1 MRKTIKKVTF
11 GAEGFF
17 NTYLSNFQILLGAD
31 LEMYSKQNDQLFN
44 NENPCNLYFILKRP
58 KVSIDPDSFRS
69 EGKTAFFDLIVYEKE
84 EVKVISIG
92 VELKKAESNLKL
104 VTEFPFNM
112 FTIEDNGGVLLAA
125 RPGTLID
132 SDDDSKIF
140 DFDFLDYEVLYIGQA
155 FGKSGERT
163 ALNRLMKHETLQ
175 KIYTHSLTNNP
186 DSDIWILLT
195 HFAITSSLF
204 VSGTANVI
212 PSTTGEKRDE
222 ELIDHFLT
230 NNGLK
235 ITKKQIINLTEAA
248 LIKYFQPQYNKDF
261 TNEFPSQLHKSYSEY
276 YDLDVRAI
284 SIELDTSELNRK
296 LYTNSV
302 ERKEYHSAM
311 YELKS
316 DNDRISMIDA
326 FNK

>member
-1 MRKTIKKVTF
+1 MRKKIKPVTF

-17 NTYLSNFQILLGAD
+17 NTYLSNYQMLLGVD

-44 NENPCNLYFILKRP
+44 KDNPCNLYFILKRP
-58 KVSIDPDSFRS
+58 KVTINPDSFRS
-69 EGKTAFFDLIVYEKE
+69 EGKNAYFDLIVHEKE
-84 EVKVISIG
+84 ELKVISIG

-112 FTIEDNGGVLLAA
+112 FTIEDNEGILLVA
-125 RPGTLID
+125 RAGTLID
-132 SDDDSKIF
+132 SGDDSKIF

-155 FGKSGERT
+155 YGKSGERT

-195 HFAITSSLF
+195 HFAIISSLF
-204 VSGTANVI
+204 ISGTASVI
-212 PSTTGEKRDE
+212 RSAMGEKRDE

-230 NNGLK
+230 NKGLK
-235 ITKKQIINLTEAA
+235 VTKKQIINLTEAA

-261 TNEFPSQLHKSYSEY
+261 INEFPSQFHRSYSEY

-284 SIELDTSELNRK
+284 SIELDTSEMNRK
-296 LYTNSV
+296 LYTQSV
-302 ERKEYHSAM
+302 ERKQYHSTM
-311 YELKS
+311 YEFKN
-316 DNDRISMIDA
+316 DKDRISMTDA